1 MTRDAESTR
10 RRIYSVALTLF
21 RERGYAKTTMRQI
34 AKEAGLSL
42 GAAYHHFDSKQA
54 IVGAYYA
61 QQTEAHEAAARAAMK
76 EAKDLR
82 ERLGFVMHT
91 ALDVRGADRELM
103 RELAPLV
110 VSAEETLSAFSDESE
125 SLRARSIGVFREAV
139 DDPAVPEDVR
149 EVFALALWG
158 LQMGLLLYF
167 SRDESPRQRKTR
179 ALVDGSLDLAVQ
191 VVRALALPMLAPMRA
206 QLTRTLQDADLLPA
220 SR

>member
-91 ALDVRGADRELM
+91 ALDVRGVGLGGDGAIAPDGRQREEEEAEAAAGL
-103 RELAPLV
+103 RLHGAQEGGDQAPQV
-110 VSAEETLSAFSDESE
+110 AVAARRRQGGGGRARRAERRQARPRLGAPSE
-125 SLRARSIGVFREAV
+125 SRAHNPLIHAYQEISQVRTAVLGGV
-139 DDPAVPEDVR
+139 
-149 EVFALALWG
+149 
-158 LQMGLLLYF
+158 
-167 SRDESPRQRKTR
+167 
-179 ALVDGSLDLAVQ
+179 
-191 VVRALALPMLAPMRA
+191 
-206 QLTRTLQDADLLPA
+206 
-220 SR
+220 